1 MSIQYNLYI
10 YTVKNQCNSNPVVQA
25 QYISSWLNSN
35 EALKYDRGQIL
46 WLEVDV
52 KLSSISSVSHTN

>member
-1 MSIQYNLYI
+1 MSIQYNLYV
-10 YTVKNQCNSNPVVQA
+10 YTVKNHCTSNPVVQA

-52 KLSSISSVSHTN
+52 KLSNILSVSHTN